1 MVDYKKMYFALF
13 NAVTTAIN
21 QLQDAQRKGES
32 EYIEAQDISLTILP
46 TSTDDETK
54 TTKNRKPP
62 NKRWL
67 RYNPK
72 ATGQTQKIAGFALS
86 FLHYEMKSGSFC
98 II

>member
-1 MVDYKKMYFALF
+1 MIAPITEQKGGRHGGLQKMYFALF

-54 TTKNRKPP
+54 TTKK
-62 NKRWL
+62 
-67 RYNPK
+67 PK
-72 ATGQTQKIAGFALS
+72 AT
-86 FLHYEMKSGSFC
+86 E
-98 II
+98 